1 MTERH
6 IVGYQRI
13 STASQSLDL
22 QRRALLEAGV
32 PEDHIY
38 EDVITGASL
47 GATRP
52 GLSAALAQCREGSTL
67 VVWRLDRLGRS
78 MQDVLT
84 TVDALTARGVALRS
98 LTEGISADTSS
109 GRLLLGL
116 LATLGE
122 HERNLIRERVQAGM
136 DAARQRGV
144 RLGRPAPDP
153 SEVAAKVR
161 MARRAIAE
169 DGLPAADAARL
180 VGWSR
185 SSLYRHMKAVPA

>member
-1 MTERH
+1 M
-6 IVGYQRI
+6 VGYQRI

-22 QRRALLEAGV
+22 QHRALVEAGV

-47 GATRP
+47 GAARP
-52 GLSAALAQCREGSTL
+52 GLSAALARCHEGSTL

-78 MQDVLT
+78 MQDVIA
-84 TVDALTARGVALRS
+84 TVDALTTRGVALHS
-98 LTEGISADTSS
+98 LTEGISGESAS

-122 HERNLIRERVQAGM
+122 YEKNLLQERVQAGVL
-136 DAARQRGV
+136 AAQQRGV
-144 RLGRPAPDP
+144 RFGRPAPDP
-153 SEVAAKVR
+153 AEVAAKVR
-161 MARRAIAE
+161 MARRAMAE

-185 SSLYRHMKAVPA
+185 SSLYRHLKAVPA

>member
-1 MTERH
+1 MIERH
-6 IVGYQRI
+6 LVGYQRI

-22 QRRALLEAGV
+22 QHRALVEAGV

-78 MQDVLT
+78 MQDVIT
-84 TVDALTARGVALRS
+84 TVDALTARGVAIRS

-109 GRLLLGL
+109 GRLMLGL

-122 HERNLIRERVQAGM
+122 HERNLVRERVQAGM
-136 DAARQRGV
+136 DAARERGV

-153 SEVAAKVR
+153 AEVAAKVR
-161 MARRAIAE
+161 MARRAMAE
-169 DGLPAADAARL
+169 DGASTP
-180 VGWSR
+180 VR
-185 SSLYRHMKAVPA
+185 SA